1 MVIAIIRI
9 YARKVN
15 RPEETAME
23 KHSTQSKKVQVIHV
37 GIDVHKNSWRVTEMR
52 DGVALKTYSAT
63 PSAAELGARLRREYP
78 GAEYRSVY
86 EAGFCGFHVHRELE
100 AQGVRN
106 IVINAADVPT
116 SGKER
121 ANKNDTVD
129 SRKLARELAN
139 GSLEPIYVP
148 SPANL
153 LLRGVVRCETLTVK
167 DVTREINRMKSILAQ
182 RGEEPPRIN
191 GGALKLRLEQAV
203 LAGDEE
209 MALAVGRLMAR
220 RSERAKAVQ
229 AERRTV
235 EALGLRPLVHRL
247 MTVPGVG
254 FRTAVVVLSEIWDMS
269 RFPTEN
275 HLVSFAGLAPRLTG
289 SGEHERTGGIGHRKH
304 RLLQGILIE
313 AAWTAGRKDAEL
325 HDKYW
330 TMAMRKT
337 VQKAVVAVAR
347 RLLMRIRAVWLHGT
361 DYVPRQPADKTGC
374 AENDGQG
381 K

>member
-1 MVIAIIRI
+1 M
-9 YARKVN
+9 
-15 RPEETAME
+15 
-23 KHSTQSKKVQVIHV
+23 
-37 GIDVHKNSWRVTEMR
+37 
-52 DGVALKTYSAT
+52 
-63 PSAAELGARLRREYP
+63 
-78 GAEYRSVY
+78 
-86 EAGFCGFHVHRELE
+86 
-100 AQGVRN
+100 
-106 IVINAADVPT
+106 PT

-129 SRKLARELAN
+129 SRKLARELSN

-153 LLRGVVRCETLTVK
+153 LLRGVVRSETQTVK

-191 GGALKLRLEQAV
+191 GGALRLRLEQAV
-203 LAGDEE
+203 REGDEE
-209 MALAVGRLMAR
+209 MALALGRLITR
-220 RSERAKAVQ
+220 RSERARAVQ

-235 EALGLRPLVHRL
+235 EALGLWPLAHRL

-269 RFPTEN
+269 RFPTQN

-289 SGEHERTGGIGHRKH
+289 SGEHERTCGIGHRKH
-304 RLLQGILIE
+304 RLLHGILIE

-330 TMAMRKT
+330 ALAMRKT
-337 VQKAVVAVAR
+337 AQKAVVAVAR
-347 RLLMRIRAVWLHGT
+347 RLLLRIRAVWLHGA
-361 DYVPRQPADKTGC
+361 DYVPKQASDKAGGTG
-374 AENDGQG
+374 NDGHG
-381 K
+381 E

>member
-1 MVIAIIRI
+1 MR
-9 YARKVN
+9 
-15 RPEETAME
+15 
-23 KHSTQSKKVQVIHV
+23 KHSTQSKEVQVIHV

-52 DGVALKTYSAT
+52 DGVALKTYSAP

-86 EAGFCGFHVHRELE
+86 EAGFCGFHIHRELE

-148 SPANL
+148 PPENL
-153 LLRGVVRCETLTVK
+153 RLRDVVRAESQTVK
-167 DVTREINRMKSILAQ
+167 EVTRETNRLKGHLAM
-182 RGEEPPRIN
+182 RGEDLPRVS
-191 GGALKLRLEQAV
+191 GRALKLRLRQAWRD
-203 LAGDEE
+203 GDRGT
-209 MALAVGRLMAR
+209 AIRIVKLLNR
-220 RSERAKAVQ
+220 RSEHASVILEERAVLG
-229 AERRTV
+229 E
-235 EALGLRPLVHRL
+235 LGLWPLAQRL

-275 HLVSFAGLAPRLTG
+275 RLASFAGLAPRLTG
-289 SGEHERTGGIGHRKH
+289 SGEHERMGGIGNRKH

-313 AAWTAGRKDAEL
+313 AAWAAERKDAEL

-330 TMAMRKT
+330 NLALRKT
-337 VQKAVVAVAR
+337 SQKAAVAVAR

-361 DYVPRQPADKTGC
+361 DYVLKQVADKAGGTEG
-374 AENDGQG
+374 DRQG